1 MHGENIP
8 RERTKKS
15 KIIKIAIII
24 AAAILLLL
32 ALTAYLF
39 IQSYIHKL
47 NLVIATDKQDP
58 VPKQITQTVILPDE
72 TEPGGADATEAQVKT
87 LEDKVREN
95 MEKNSTPVMQDKDVF
110 HILLIGSDSRTV
122 REDGRSD
129 AMILVS
135 INKKTK
141 SLIATSILRDIYLS
155 IPGVG
160 NNRVNAAYAYGG
172 ADLLLDTLEQNLK
185 IHVDRYASIDFYSFM
200 EVIDA
205 LDGITLEVTQE
216 EIPIINK
223 YITSLNKLTGQQEED
238 GLLTEPGILSLNG
251 KQALGYARNRYIG
264 MDFERT
270 ARQRRV
276 LEKVF
281 EKVKKSNLI
290 ELNRLLNIILP
301 QVTTNLTQGEIFS
314 LLLKLPDY
322 KNYEITQWSVPV
334 EGSYSFLRIRG
345 MDVIDMD
352 FDKNISEI
360 NKRIFGELPG
370 VFCNSKE

>member
-1 MHGENIP
+1 MQ

-15 KIIKIAIII
+15 KIIKIAVLI
-24 AAAILLLL
+24 AAGILLIL
-32 ALTAYLF
+32 ALVAYLF

-58 VPKQITQTVILPDE
+58 APEQITKTETLPEDTE
-72 TEPGGADATEAQVKT
+72 PEDTEPGGTEATEAQVKT
-87 LEDKVREN
+87 LEDKIREN
-95 MEKNSTPVMQDKDVF
+95 MEKNSTPILQDKDVF
-110 HILLIGSDSRTV
+110 TILLIGSDSRTV
-122 REDGRSD
+122 GEDGRSD

-141 SLIATSILRDIYLS
+141 SLIATSVLRDIYLS

-160 NNRVNAAYAYGG
+160 NNRVNAAFAYGG
-172 ADLLLDTLEQNLK
+172 ADLLMDTIEQNLK

-205 LDGITLEVTQE
+205 LDGITLNVTQE
-216 EIPIINK
+216 EIPIINR
-223 YITSLNKLTGQQEED
+223 YITSLNKITGQKEED
-238 GLLTEPGILSLNG
+238 GLLTEPGTLTLNG

-281 EKVKKSNLI
+281 DKVKKSNLI

-322 KNYEITQWSVPV
+322 KNYDIKQWSVPV

-345 MDVIDMD
+345 MAVIDMD
-352 FDKNISEI
+352 FDKNIREI
-360 NKRIFGELPG
+360 DKRIFSEGE
-370 VFCNSKE
+370 E